1 MTNNLIFHYDGMNLP
16 VLLGIYFL
24 IFDIKGFYI
33 LPHLIHNRYANIFYN
48 IIIDSCYSICYAN
61 YIKK

>member
-1 MTNNLIFHYDGMNLP
+1 MTNNLIFHYDGMNIP

-24 IFDIKGFYI
+24 ICNIKAYL

-48 IIIDSCYSICYAN
+48 IIIDL
-61 YIKK
+61 